1 MKRGITIALTCA
13 ALTLSLAPTSSFA
26 DMRTPPA
33 LPAGVLEQFK
43 KDLDA
48 FNAAMLLRDQKIR
61 EINQI
66 FSVAVNKATQDA
78 RFAMQVATKPEQK
91 ISVTSLKKS
100 AIAAAIIARE
110 NAMIDLGAPPVPP
123 MDPLRAQKS
132 FSKQKEKKDKS
143 SR

>member
-100 AIAAAIIARE
+100 AIASAIIARE
-110 NAMIDLGAPPVPP
+110 NAIIELGMPPVPP
-123 MDPLRAQKS
+123 VDPLRAQKS
-132 FSKQKEKKDKS
+132 FSKQRDKKEKS

>member
-13 ALTLSLAPTSSFA
+13 ALTLSFAPTSSFA

-91 ISVTSLKKS
+91 ISVTSLKKT

>member
-1 MKRGITIALTCA
+1 
-13 ALTLSLAPTSSFA
+13 
-26 DMRTPPA
+26 MRTPPA

-123 MDPLRAQKS
+123 MDPLRAAQKS